1 MRELKDWEDKVEKIK
16 QRRTDLIAQMAEAG
30 IIPDDIPGWP
40 NTRLAVNQAANSV
53 QQVSNELKSEDAERE
68 LHSNATSVTEKVQ
81 YPSFERKDEECLWR

>member
-1 MRELKDWEDKVEKIK
+1 MKEEAEFISSLAAKVPLGTWKNGEDTKVKQSMRELKDWEDKVEKIK

-53 QQVSNELKSEDAERE
+53 
-68 LHSNATSVTEKVQ
+68 
-81 YPSFERKDEECLWR
+81 